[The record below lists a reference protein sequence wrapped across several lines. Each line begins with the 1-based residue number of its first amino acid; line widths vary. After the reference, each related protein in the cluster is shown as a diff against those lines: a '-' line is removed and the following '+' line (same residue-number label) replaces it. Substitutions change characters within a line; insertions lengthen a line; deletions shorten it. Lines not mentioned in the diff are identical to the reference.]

1 MKGIFHPDK
10 WNDWDTPFPDV
21 QEVKKLD
28 PAEDKYYLE
37 YIVQHAYG
45 PRQKTLMR
53 KLGFSELPE
62 RRVNPDIPEDD
73 QYEEYYI
80 LREQVAREPDAEV
93 LKEAAYEA
101 PTQMARF
108 AFCRLTKYSY
118 PAPWERALCYRT
130 YKCGW
135 KEGMTTEDVIDF
147 CREMMDVE
155 GPLSAEANGGV
166 AYCPH

>member
-10 WNDWDTPFPDV
+10 WNDWDDPLPDV
-21 QEVKKLD
+21 QEIRKLD
-28 PAEDKYYLE
+28 PVEDKYYLE

-45 PRQKTLMR
+45 HRQKTLMR

-73 QYEEYYI
+73 QYGEYYV
-80 LREQVAREPDAEV
+80 LREQVAREPDAEI

-101 PTQMARF
+101 PTQIARF

-118 PAPWERALCYRT
+118 PAPWYYSYSYCT
-130 YKCGW
+130 YECGW
-135 KEGMTTEDVIDF
+135 KEGMTTEDVIEF
-147 CREMMDVE
+147 CREMIASSK
-155 GPLSAEANGGV
+155 GPQRFRWKSDGIS
-166 AYCPH
+166 